1 MNLNKTPNLPEIP
14 GSQGFFHQLALRIK
28 LFLRMMKDP
37 RISIWLKAL
46 PFISVIY
53 LISPLDLAPL
63 MPLDDAAVLS
73 LAFYLFVELSPKD
86 VVDELMQELKNMQSR
101 GAVTPEKKI
110 EIIEGIMTNKD
121 NAQLDAGE
129 EFEDTKQK
137 K

>member
-46 PFISVIY
+46 PVFSIIY

-63 MPLDDAAVLS
+63 MPLDDAAVLT
-73 LAFYLFVELSPKD
+73 LAFYLFIELSPKD
-86 VVDELMQELKNMQSR
+86 VVDELMQELKNLQST
-101 GAVTPEKKI
+101 GPVSPEKKI
-110 EIIEGIMTNKD
+110 EIIEGIMTNKEK
-121 NAQLDAGE
+121 AQLDAKE
-129 EFEDTKQK
+129 KPEDTNQGN
-137 K
+137 

>member
-1 MNLNKTPNLPEIP
+1 MNLNKSPNLPEIP

-46 PFISVIY
+46 PLFSVIY

-63 MPLDDAAVLS
+63 MPLDDAAILT

-86 VVDELMQELKNMQSR
+86 VVDELMQELKNIQSNET
-101 GAVTPEKKI
+101 VTPQKGI
-110 EIIEGIMTNKD
+110 EIIEGIINKKD
-121 NAQLDAGE
+121 AAQLDDGKKP
-129 EFEDTKQK
+129 EDIAQ
-137 K
+137 

>member
-1 MNLNKTPNLPEIP
+1 
-14 GSQGFFHQLALRIK
+14 
-28 LFLRMMKDP
+28 
-37 RISIWLKAL
+37 
-46 PFISVIY
+46 
-53 LISPLDLAPL
+53 